1 LRLLKDELPMRDVRT
16 LQTNLS
22 FGEAPRW
29 RAGEGLYISDIH
41 ANRVLL
47 LGVGNAL
54 TTVAEFESPVSGLG
68 WLPDGRLLVV
78 SMHDRRLLRRD
89 LDGVFRMHADL
100 ADIATWHANDMVV
113 AADGTAYVGN
123 FGFSISP
130 VRSEVR
136 AAHLAKVAPDGEVSI
151 AASELLFPNGA
162 VITPDGRMLVVG
174 ESAGRRLTAF
184 SIDAAGELADRRQ
197 WAAMPEGAF
206 PDGICLDAEG
216 AIWVAS
222 PSSREV
228 LRLREGGEVL
238 ERIKTEQLAV
248 APMLGGPDRRTLFI
262 CTAESTDPEFCKAN
276 HSARIL
282 AVEVDAPG
290 AGLP

>member
-1 LRLLKDELPMRDVRT
+1 MRRGELVMRDIRT
-16 LQTNLS
+16 LQTHLA

-47 LGVGNAL
+47 LGPENVL
-54 TTVAEFESPVSGLG
+54 TTVEEFEGPVSGLG
-68 WLPDGRLLVV
+68 WLPDGRMLVV

-89 LDGVFRMHADL
+89 ADGVFRLHGDL
-100 ADIATWHANDMVV
+100 SGIATWHANDMVV

-123 FGFSISP
+123 FGFSIAP
-130 VRSEVR
+130 IRSEVR
-136 AAHLAKVAPDGEVSI
+136 AAHLAKVTPDGKVSI
-151 AASELLFPNGA
+151 AASDLLFPNGA
-162 VITPDGRMLVVG
+162 VITPDGRTLVVG

-184 SIDAAGELADRRQ
+184 SIDADGELADRRE
-197 WAAMPEGAF
+197 WAPMPDGAF
-206 PDGICLDAEG
+206 PDGVCLDAEG

-222 PSSREV
+222 PPSREV
-228 LRLREGGEVL
+228 IRLKEGGEVL
-238 ERIKTEQLAV
+238 ERIKTEQMAI
-248 APMLGGPDRRTLFI
+248 APMLGGADRRTLFI

>member
-1 LRLLKDELPMRDVRT
+1 MRDVRT
-16 LQTNLS
+16 LQSGLS

-29 RAGEGLYISDIH
+29 RPGEGLYVSDMH
-41 ANRVLL
+41 ANRIVLL
-47 LGVGNAL
+47 GLDGAL
-54 TTVAEFESPVSGLG
+54 TCVAEFESPVSGLG

-78 SMHDRRLLRRD
+78 SMHDRRVLRRD
-89 LDGVFRMHADL
+89 ADGVFRLHGDL
-100 ADIATWHANDMVV
+100 ANIATWHANDMVV

-130 VRSEVR
+130 TRSEVR
-136 AAHLAKVAPDGEVSI
+136 AAQLAKVRADGEVSV
-151 AASELLFPNGA
+151 AATELLFPNGA
-162 VITPDGRMLVVG
+162 VIKPDGRTLVIG

-184 SIDAAGELADRRQ
+184 AIDDQGELSDRRE
-197 WAAMPEGAF
+197 WAAMPDGAF

-228 LRLREGGEVL
+228 LRIREGGEVL
-238 ERIKTEQLAV
+238 DRIETDQMAI
-248 APMLGGPDRRTLFI
+248 APMLGGEDRRTLFI
-262 CTAESTDPEFCKAN
+262 CTAESTDPAFCAAN

-282 AVEVDAPG
+282 AVEVDTPG
-290 AGLP
+290 AGRP